1 MGKRQITIRLEDE
14 IAKSYEEMAGAKG
27 ISLTTF
33 IQDILV
39 GNLHTV
45 SLTNEVT
52 RIEDVLD
59 SFERIEDSVI
69 EKEYNKID
77 EVNKTVTLVWSF
89 DGRQVARQSLD
100 VGRSPHWRTWGF
112 LPRRAAGHT
121 VEVTVLDASG
131 ATLHADRLA
140 TR

>member
-59 SFERIEDSVI
+59 SFERRLNRSI
-69 EKEYNKID
+69 EKFSSEN
-77 EVNKTVTLVWSF
+77 TLNDKYFEDFGGVYMMML
-89 DGRQVARQSLD
+89 GLLMQQKV
-100 VGRSPHWRTWGF
+100 
-112 LPRRAAGHT
+112 
-121 VEVTVLDASG
+121 
-131 ATLHADRLA
+131 DREDIRGMQA
-140 TR
+140 KGISYANANFKGKKE

>member
-1 MGKRQITIRLEDE
+1 MKHFV
-14 IAKSYEEMAGAKG
+14 IATALALCSMTSAAQADGPAFVRGQFAARVEHGQPTGDAADLATASPLVYWIEMRNPGP
-27 ISLTTF
+27 STP
-33 IQDILV
+33 
-39 GNLHTV
+39 
-45 SLTNEVT
+45 
-52 RIEDVLD
+52 
-59 SFERIEDSVI
+59 
-69 EKEYNKID
+69 
-77 EVNKTVTLVWSF
+77 VTLVWSF

-121 VEVTVLDASG
+121 VEVTVLDAAG

>member
-59 SFERIEDSVI
+59 SFERRLNRSI
-69 EKEYNKID
+69 EKFSSEN
-77 EVNKTVTLVWSF
+77 TLNDKYFEDFGGIYMMMLGLLMQQKV
-89 DGRQVARQSLD
+89 
-100 VGRSPHWRTWGF
+100 
-112 LPRRAAGHT
+112 
-121 VEVTVLDASG
+121 
-131 ATLHADRLA
+131 DREDIRGMQA
-140 TR
+140 KGISYANANFKGKKE

>member
-1 MGKRQITIRLEDE
+1 VGKRQITIRLEDE

-59 SFERIEDSVI
+59 SFERRLNRSI
-69 EKEYNKID
+69 EKFSSEN
-77 EVNKTVTLVWSF
+77 TLNDKYFEDFGGVYMMML
-89 DGRQVARQSLD
+89 GLLMQQKV
-100 VGRSPHWRTWGF
+100 
-112 LPRRAAGHT
+112 
-121 VEVTVLDASG
+121 
-131 ATLHADRLA
+131 DREDIRGMQA
-140 TR
+140 KGISYANANFKGKKE